1 MIASLRWDGAPI
13 RTPGI
18 YHDLPIARYHRG
30 DITDGP
36 SVSST
41 TLRMLWNKSPKHAW
55 ARDPLNPNRIEEAD
69 NEAFI
74 LGRATH
80 HLICGQVNFA
90 DEFIVR
96 PEMIDGEKWHGNRTA
111 CKRWQATQKRE
122 GRTVLTPEQVEQIR
136 GMAVALGE
144 FPLIQAGILNG
155 LIERSM
161 FWKDS
166 ETGLWL
172 KARPDAIPSD
182 SGDYADL
189 KTTQSVLYHDLQTS
203 ISTYAYHM
211 QAALVLEGARA
222 LGLPAETFT
231 LIWVETKVPHCVR
244 AQQIKDEDL
253 ERGGRQNRAAI
264 RTFATCLN
272 AGSWPG
278 PGDDRADAEY
288 VELPD
293 WKRKQIDDR
302 LKFELAE
309 AA

>member
-1 MIASLRWDGAPI
+1 MIASIRWDGAPI
-13 RTPGI
+13 AAPGV

-30 DITDGP
+30 DIAVGP

-41 TLRMLWNKSPKHAW
+41 VLRQMWNQSPRHCW
-55 ARDPLNPNRIEEAD
+55 AHNPLNPDRIEDED
-69 NEAFI
+69 TEAFV

-80 HLICGQVNFA
+80 HLICGQINFA
-90 DEFIVR
+90 DEFVVR
-96 PEMIDGEKWHGNRTA
+96 PEEIEGAKWHGNRTV
-111 CKRWQATQKRE
+111 CKKWVAARKRE
-122 GRTVLTPEQVEQIR
+122 GKSVLTPDQAVQIR
-136 GMAVALGE
+136 GMAVALAE
-144 FPLIQAGILNG
+144 FPLMRQGILNG

-161 FWKDS
+161 FWQDR

-182 SGDYADL
+182 SGDFADL
-189 KTTQSVLYHDLQTS
+189 KTTGSVLYRDLQSS
-203 ISTYAYHM
+203 IAAYGYQQ
-211 QAALVLEGARA
+211 QAALVIEGAKA
-222 LGLPAETFT
+222 LDIPAETFT
-231 LIWVETKVPHCVR
+231 FLWVEVKPPHCVR
-244 AQQIKDEDL
+244 ATQVKDEDIA
-253 ERGGRQNRAAI
+253 RGMQQNRMAL
-264 RTFATCLN
+264 RMFADCLA

-302 LKFELAE
+302 LKFELRE